1 LEWRESQF
9 ARKGRIMAAR
19 KYVISFIIFSST
31 NPVPGDV
38 WVCVNGKMIP
48 VENIPGMG
56 EGIKDNDGRVNSS
69 MVYLTYCNNFCK
81 CHRVQQ

>member
-1 LEWRESQF
+1 
-9 ARKGRIMAAR
+9 M
-19 KYVISFIIFSST
+19 
-31 NPVPGDV
+31 
-38 WVCVNGKMIP
+38 CVNGKMIP